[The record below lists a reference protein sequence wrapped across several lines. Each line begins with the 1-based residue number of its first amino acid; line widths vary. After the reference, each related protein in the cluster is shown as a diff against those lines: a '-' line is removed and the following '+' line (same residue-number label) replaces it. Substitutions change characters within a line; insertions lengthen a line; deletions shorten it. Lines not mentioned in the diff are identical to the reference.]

1 MELLL
6 EKSLLGI
13 GVKLESRVLF
23 FDRLTFGTFKW
34 KSCISSYRH
43 ILQVYIASWR

>member
-23 FDRLTFGTFKW
+23 FDFKAFLI
-34 KSCISSYRH
+34 KSFY
-43 ILQVYIASWR
+43 YM